1 MGFDLNSLLDDI
13 FDDGKKSNDSI
24 ADIILDGISKQ
35 RKKGGRTDGVK
46 KRRPSGHEGTK
57 YLDEH
62 DIDEFYCEFDLDDD
76 DLEDFM
82 S

>member
-46 KRRPSGHEGTK
+46 K
-57 YLDEH
+57 
-62 DIDEFYCEFDLDDD
+62 
-76 DLEDFM
+76 
-82 S
+82 